1 MKVDLTPCGR
11 RYRNYS
17 LYASCRWTSILWHTL
32 RWSLERNMLNRW
44 KLGSLEEFFHSTCK
58 DVIEGYCIP
67 KLSLILE
74 RNQVYWTGCWGWV
87 LLDQA
92 LHVYLFVI
100 FVSHVSW
107 CMCIV
112 VHSAVVKNK
121 QGIRQGPFLSLS
133 LSCAMYMFL
142 KYNAWWLWFLVVI
155 IHDIRNVFCFGT
167 VWVLTV
173 LTFELWL
180 GGGNFGGQ

>member
-44 KLGSLEEFFHSTCK
+44 KLGSLEDFFHSTCK

-74 RNQVYWTGCWGWV
+74 RNQVYRTRDVVDGFCWTKQYRYMWSLFISLFLTYVRMCNGCPFCSWTKINR
-87 LLDQA
+87 
-92 LHVYLFVI
+92 VYSKSLF
-100 FVSHVSW
+100 
-107 CMCIV
+107 CR
-112 VHSAVVKNK
+112 A
-121 QGIRQGPFLSLS
+121 LSLS
-133 LSCAMYMFL
+133 LLRYVYYVS
-142 KYNAWWLWFLVVI
+142 NI
-155 IHDIRNVFCFGT
+155 
-167 VWVLTV
+167 
-173 LTFELWL
+173 
-180 GGGNFGGQ
+180 